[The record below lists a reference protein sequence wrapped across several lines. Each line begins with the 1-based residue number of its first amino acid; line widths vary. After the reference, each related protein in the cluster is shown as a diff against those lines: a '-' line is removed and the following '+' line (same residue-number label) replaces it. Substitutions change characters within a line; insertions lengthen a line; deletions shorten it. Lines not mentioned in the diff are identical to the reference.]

1 MYSQNR
7 EEQIIAEIVGD
18 KPGRFLDIGA
28 YDGKTNSNT
37 LALAEKDWDGVLVE
51 PSPVT
56 FQKLFGLHG
65 ENDNLTLI
73 NCAVGAE
80 RGLVQFWDMPDG
92 YATARANLGKGRPFK
107 LWRITMEDLL
117 ESVGGNFDVISID
130 AEGESCDLFFCLPL
144 ESIKP
149 KVICVEHDNRLLELS
164 ARAEEHGYHAYHMNQ
179 ENVIFARK

>member
-1 MYSQNR
+1 MHSQNR
-7 EEQIIAEIVGD
+7 EEEIIAEFVGAEV
-18 KPGRFLDIGA
+18 GRFLDLGA

-37 LALAEKDWDGVLVE
+37 LALAEKGWGGVLVE
-51 PSPVT
+51 PSPVM
-56 FQKLFGLHG
+56 FQKLFELHS
-65 ENDNLTLI
+65 ENDNLTLV

-80 RGLVQFWDMPDG
+80 PGLVEFWDLPDG

-107 LWRITMEDLL
+107 IWRITMEQLL
-117 ESVGGNFDVISID
+117 NSIGGNFAVISID
-130 AEGESCDLFFCLPL
+130 AEGESFDLFQSLPL